1 MQSNSFDI
9 TMNLSGQEGINL
21 ANISYTGD
29 VPNELIK
36 AESEIERQ
44 KTVGEI
50 CVPLKEVF
58 YITDMAVIDTQLSGK
73 LIKCN

>member
-1 MQSNSFDI
+1 
-9 TMNLSGQEGINL
+9 MNLSGQEGINL
-21 ANISYTGD
+21 ANISYNGD
-29 VPNELIK
+29 ASNELIK
-36 AESEIERQ
+36 SDSLIERQ

-58 YITDMAVIDTQLSGK
+58 YITDMAVIGTQLSSK

>member
-1 MQSNSFDI
+1 
-9 TMNLSGQEGINL
+9 MNLSGQEGINL

>member
-1 MQSNSFDI
+1 
-9 TMNLSGQEGINL
+9 MNLSGQEGINL
-21 ANISYTGD
+21 ANLSYTGD

>member
-1 MQSNSFDI
+1 
-9 TMNLSGQEGINL
+9 MNLSGQEGINL
-21 ANISYTGD
+21 ANISYNGEIS
-29 VPNELIK
+29 NELIK
-36 AESEIERQ
+36 SNNGIEKQ

-50 CVPLKEVF
+50 CVPLNEVF

>member
-1 MQSNSFDI
+1 
-9 TMNLSGQEGINL
+9 MNLSGQEGINL
-21 ANISYTGD
+21 ANISCTGD
-29 VPNELIK
+29 VSNELIK